1 MRQTPHSRKPGT
13 SPPVFN
19 GYIAFDGYILLA
31 VLFVLVIVIL
41 LRITMRLPDASLSDL
56 FQTLLLLAALMSV
69 AVTAW
74 RGIVT
79 ADHPLPARAAAASA
93 ALGSFCCG
101 LLAILFVEDANTDL
115 SFIFLA
121 LCASVAALAILGLVI
136 LLARD
141 EEVEAYDEEPGQQV
155 SQRQPATTAGSL
167 SPPVSSSSHVP
178 VPAVQRAQKPMP
190 YNAGQQAVDEQAFSA
205 AAPLDML
212 AAETSTM
219 LPPLF
224 EDDPLYAIPRPS
236 KAHLLMQIKSN
247 DISVN
252 GEDACAVSPD
262 ETLFALCDGVG
273 TSYFSRPWATLLAQ
287 QWVTRP
293 LEAYDAEAMEIWLY
307 EPRMRWQHWVLDTWL
322 PTINQRNQ
330 NLGHKTF
337 SRQEAEEFVKM
348 GAAATF
354 LGVML
359 DKNNATWHATALGD
373 TCLFCFSHQ
382 ASHSLNVKCFPLQK
396 AADFTDQPPSIPST
410 TRANISL
417 LASRMQ
423 HRSGTY
429 QPGDVLLLATDA
441 LAMWLFKQLEQQ
453 TLSLEQMLQLSQEE
467 FAHFVNQQRLK
478 KQMNDDDT
486 TLLIVPL

>member
-19 GYIAFDGYILLA
+19 GHITFDAYILLA
-31 VLFVLVIVIL
+31 VLSVLVIVML
-41 LRITMRLPDASLSDL
+41 LRITMRLPDTSLSDM

-74 RGIVT
+74 RGIAT
-79 ADHPLPARAAAASA
+79 ADHPLPAQAAAASA

-101 LLAILFVEDANTDL
+101 LLAILFVEDANINL
-115 SFIFLA
+115 LFIFLA
-121 LCASVAALAILGLVI
+121 LCASLAALAILGLVI
-136 LLARD
+136 LLAQH
-141 EEVEAYDEEPGQQV
+141 EEVEAHEEEPGQQV
-155 SQRQPATTAGSL
+155 SQRQPAARAGSL
-167 SPPVSSSSHVP
+167 SLPVSPSSQVP
-178 VPAVQRAQKPMP
+178 VTAVQRVQKPML
-190 YNAGQQAVDEQAFSA
+190 YNAGQQAFSA
-205 AAPLDML
+205 TAPLDML
-212 AAETSTM
+212 AAETSTT

-224 EDDPLYAIPRPS
+224 EDDPLYAIPRPR
-236 KAHLLMQIKSN
+236 KAHLLMQIKSD

-273 TSYFSRPWATLLAQ
+273 ASYFSRPWATLLAQ

-293 LEAYDAEAMEIWLY
+293 LEAYDAEALETWLY

-322 PTINQRNQ
+322 PIINQRNQ

-337 SRQEAEEFVKM
+337 SRQETEEFVKM

-359 DKNNATWHATALGD
+359 DKNNATWHAAALGD

-382 ASHSLNVKCFPLQK
+382 ASHSWNVRCFPLQK

-423 HRSGTY
+423 HQSGTY

-441 LAMWLFKQLEQQ
+441 LAMWLFKQLEQE
-453 TLSLEQMLQLSQEE
+453 TLPLEQILQLSQEE

-486 TLLIVPL
+486 TLLIVSL

>member
-1 MRQTPHSRKPGT
+1 MRQTPDSMKPGT
-13 SPPVFN
+13 PSPVFN
-19 GYIAFDGYILLA
+19 GHITFDAYILLV
-31 VLFVLVIVIL
+31 VLFVLVIAML
-41 LRITMRLPDASLSDL
+41 LRITMRLPDASLSDM

-74 RGIVT
+74 RGIAT
-79 ADHPLPARAAAASA
+79 ADHPLPARSVAASA

-101 LLAILFVEDANTDL
+101 LLAILFVEDANINL

-121 LCASVAALAILGLVI
+121 LCASVAALGVLGLVI
-136 LLARD
+136 LLAQH
-141 EEVEAYDEEPGQQV
+141 EVVEAYEGEPGQQASLKQTV
-155 SQRQPATTAGSL
+155 ARAGSL
-167 SPPVSSSSHVP
+167 SPLVSPSSQVP
-178 VPAVQRAQKPMP
+178 VTGVRLAQEPMP
-190 YNAGQQAVDEQAFSA
+190 NNAGQQAVGGQPFSA
-205 AAPLDML
+205 TTPLDML
-212 AAETSTM
+212 AAETSTT
-219 LPPLF
+219 LPSLF
-224 EDDPLYAIPRPS
+224 EDDPLYAIPRPR

-252 GEDACAVSPD
+252 GEDACAISPD

-273 TSYFSRPWATLLAQ
+273 ASYFSRPWATLLAQ

-293 LEAYDAEAMEIWLY
+293 LEAYDADALETWLY

-330 NLGHKTF
+330 NLEHKIF

-348 GAAATF
+348 GAATTF

-359 DKNNATWHATALGD
+359 DKKNATWHAAALGD

-382 ASHSLNVKCFPLQK
+382 ASHSWKVRYFPLQK
-396 AADFTDQPPSIPST
+396 SADFTDQPPSIPST
-410 TRANISL
+410 TRANLSL
-417 LASRMQ
+417 LASRMH
-423 HRSGTY
+423 HRSETY
-429 QPGDVLLLATDA
+429 QSGDVILLATDA

-453 TLSLEQMLQLSQEE
+453 TLPLEQILQLSQEE
-467 FAHFVNQQRLK
+467 FVHLVNQQRLK

>member
-19 GYIAFDGYILLA
+19 GHITFDAYILLA
-31 VLFVLVIVIL
+31 VLFVLVIVML
-41 LRITMRLPDASLSDL
+41 LRITMHLPDTSLSDM
-56 FQTLLLLAALMSV
+56 FQTLLLLAVLMSV

-74 RGIVT
+74 RGIAT

-101 LLAILFVEDANTDL
+101 LLAILFVEDANINL
-115 SFIFLA
+115 FFIFLA
-121 LCASVAALAILGLVI
+121 LCASLAALAILGLVI
-136 LLARD
+136 LLAQH
-141 EEVEAYDEEPGQQV
+141 EEIEAHEEEPGQQV
-155 SQRQPATTAGSL
+155 SQRQPAARVGSL
-167 SPPVSSSSHVP
+167 SLPVSPSSQVP
-178 VPAVQRAQKPMP
+178 VTAVQ
-190 YNAGQQAVDEQAFSA
+190 QAFSA
-205 AAPLDML
+205 IAPLDML
-212 AAETSTM
+212 AAETSTT

-224 EDDPLYAIPRPS
+224 EDDPLYAIPRPR
-236 KAHLLMQIKSN
+236 KAHLLMQIKSD

-273 TSYFSRPWATLLAQ
+273 ASHFSRPWATLLAQ

-293 LEAYDAEAMEIWLY
+293 LEAYDAEALETWLY

-322 PTINQRNQ
+322 PIINQRNQ

-359 DKNNATWHATALGD
+359 DKNNATWYAAALGD

-382 ASHSLNVKCFPLQK
+382 ASHSWNVRCFPLQK

-423 HRSGTY
+423 HQSGTY

-453 TLSLEQMLQLSQEE
+453 TLPLEQILQLSQEE

-486 TLLIVPL
+486 TLLIVSL

>member
-1 MRQTPHSRKPGT
+1 MRQTPHTRKPGT
-13 SPPVFN
+13 SSPVFN
-19 GYIAFDGYILLA
+19 GHITFDAYILLA
-31 VLFVLVIVIL
+31 VLSVLVIVML
-41 LRITMRLPDASLSDL
+41 LRITMRLPDTSLSDL

-74 RGIVT
+74 RGIAT
-79 ADHPLPARAAAASA
+79 ADHPLPAQAAAASA

-101 LLAILFVEDANTDL
+101 LLAILFVEDANINL
-115 SFIFLA
+115 LFIFLA
-121 LCASVAALAILGLVI
+121 LCASLAALAILGLVI
-136 LLARD
+136 LLAQH
-141 EEVEAYDEEPGQQV
+141 EEVEAHEEEPGQQV
-155 SQRQPATTAGSL
+155 SQRQSAARAGSL
-167 SPPVSSSSHVP
+167 SLPVSPFSQVP
-178 VPAVQRAQKPMP
+178 VTAVQ
-190 YNAGQQAVDEQAFSA
+190 QAFSA
-205 AAPLDML
+205 ITPLDIL
-212 AAETSTM
+212 AAETSTT

-224 EDDPLYAIPRPS
+224 EDDPLYAIPRPRN
-236 KAHLLMQIKSN
+236 AHLLMQIKSN

-273 TSYFSRPWATLLAQ
+273 ASYFSRPWATLLAQ

-293 LEAYDAEAMEIWLY
+293 LEAYDAEALETWLY

-322 PTINQRNQ
+322 PIINQRNQ

-337 SRQEAEEFVKM
+337 SRQETEEFVKM

-359 DKNNATWHATALGD
+359 DKNNATWHAAALGD

-382 ASHSLNVKCFPLQK
+382 ASHSWNVRCFPLQK

-423 HRSGTY
+423 HQSGTY

-453 TLSLEQMLQLSQEE
+453 TLPLEQILQLSQEE
-467 FAHFVNQQRLK
+467 FAGLVNQQRLK

-486 TLLIVPL
+486 TLLIVSL

>member
-1 MRQTPHSRKPGT
+1 MRQTPDSRKPGT
-13 SPPVFN
+13 PPPVFN
-19 GYIAFDGYILLA
+19 GHITFDAYILLA
-31 VLFVLVIVIL
+31 VLFVLVIVML

-74 RGIVT
+74 RGIAT
-79 ADHPLPARAAAASA
+79 ADHPLRAQAAAASA

-101 LLAILFVEDANTDL
+101 LLAILFVEDATINL
-115 SFIFLA
+115 FFIFLA
-121 LCASVAALAILGLVI
+121 LCASLAALAILGLVI
-136 LLARD
+136 LLAQP
-141 EEVEAYDEEPGQQV
+141 EEVEAHEEEPGQQV
-155 SQRQPATTAGSL
+155 SRRQPAARARSFSL
-167 SPPVSSSSHVP
+167 PVSPSSQVP
-178 VPAVQRAQKPMP
+178 VTAVQRAQKPML
-190 YNAGQQAVDEQAFSA
+190 YNAGQQAFSA
-205 AAPLDML
+205 TAPLDMF
-212 AAETSTM
+212 AAETSTT

-224 EDDPLYAIPRPS
+224 EDDPLYAIPRPR

-252 GEDACAVSPD
+252 GEDACAVSSD

-273 TSYFSRPWATLLAQ
+273 ASYFSRPWATLLAQ
-287 QWVTRP
+287 QWVTHP
-293 LEAYDAEAMEIWLY
+293 LEAYDAEALETWLY

-322 PTINQRNQ
+322 PIINQRNQ

-359 DKNNATWHATALGD
+359 DKNNATWHAAALGD
-373 TCLFCFSHQ
+373 TCLFCFSDQ
-382 ASHSLNVKCFPLQK
+382 ASHSWNVRCFPLQK

-423 HRSGTY
+423 RQSGTY

-441 LAMWLFKQLEQQ
+441 LAMWLFKQLEQR
-453 TLSLEQMLQLSQEE
+453 TLPLEQILQLSQEE

-486 TLLIVPL
+486 TLLIVSL